1 VGSTQVDAVVNIR
14 FIAATNV
21 DPLEAVRNGNLR
33 RDLHY
38 RLRVVPIHIPALR
51 ERHEDIPVLAESFL
65 REFWANH
72 RDPAEEVP
80 RFSDSAMNTLQNWPW
95 RGNVRELK
103 NVVEH
108 LVVLAEPGSE
118 IAASEIPFIHEDLDE
133 PMTASGLALDRSVLD
148 ADYHTARELVLAQFE
163 KDYLEHIVREAKGNI
178 SDAARM
184 AGVDRTTL
192 YRMMERHGTSRDQ
205 LLSDLRQ

>member
-1 VGSTQVDAVVNIR
+1 
-14 FIAATNV
+14 
-21 DPLEAVRNGNLR
+21 
-33 RDLHY
+33 
-38 RLRVVPIHIPALR
+38 
-51 ERHEDIPVLAESFL
+51 
-65 REFWANH
+65 
-72 RDPAEEVP
+72 
-80 RFSDSAMNTLQNWPW
+80 M
-95 RGNVRELK
+95 
-103 NVVEH
+103 
-108 LVVLAEPGSE
+108 VLAEPGSE
-118 IAASEIPFIHEDLDE
+118 VLPGELPFIHEDMDE
-133 PMTASGLALDRSVLD
+133 VGPGSGLALDRSVLD